1 MSNIALA
8 KRQSELNSTEKN
20 KTDCYPEDIIN
31 QKLSNSFMSNLY
43 IDNDFKLDEIN
54 TPIKPFIKNMNSPIS
69 STIFKNFFR
78 EISEV
83 RIIQIRILYFL
94 HLRK

>member
-1 MSNIALA
+1 
-8 KRQSELNSTEKN
+8 
-20 KTDCYPEDIIN
+20 
-31 QKLSNSFMSNLY
+31 MSNLY

-54 TPIKPFIKNMNSPIS
+54 TPIKPYIKNMNSPIS

-83 RIIQIRILYFL
+83 RINTDTDLIFSSFDEIKSYKFSGIRESIFNKLNIKVIQ
-94 HLRK
+94 KENN